1 MLGDKRL
8 EVRSRAMQMVREA
21 RARRRPGP
29 VRHFR
34 VHGLAG
40 NVSARHFTY
49 TRTMWTRPILSRPLS
64 VHSDK
69 KSER

>member
-1 MLGDKRL
+1 MVASDAGMAMLGDKRL

-34 VHGLAG
+34 VHGLAA
-40 NVSARHFTY
+40 NVSARHY
-49 TRTMWTRPILSRPLS
+49 IHGLCGLGRY
-64 VHSDK
+64 
-69 KSER
+69 